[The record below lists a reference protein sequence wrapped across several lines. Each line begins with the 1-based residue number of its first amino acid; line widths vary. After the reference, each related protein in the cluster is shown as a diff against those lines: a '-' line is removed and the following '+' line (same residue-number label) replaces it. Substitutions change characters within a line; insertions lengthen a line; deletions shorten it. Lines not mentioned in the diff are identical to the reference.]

1 MDFLFE
7 NKTLQDCIS
16 NEYLAK
22 LFCAS
27 KKSDCLNDNQI
38 FSLLDKYGLFESIIL
53 YHINPKFEN
62 EAFRTKFIEKFYK
75 SYYKSDINYQL
86 FCVPFLYR
94 LFTKIN
100 NSDLTA
106 VTRFNIALKI
116 TKAIIAQDETLDKET
131 LLTILE
137 LLQAYDN
144 KPEFLAE
151 TLWREYNKA
160 HESEENKKETLRFAE
175 KTSGIKYKDYDEH
188 SFIAY
193 KGIKKDNTS
202 TMTSRI
208 IYKVGNIYTDIC
220 DKDDADNSFG
230 LSVWDYINAK
240 VYCSEKI
247 IKVRIFFKDLHYISF
262 KDGKIRTNRFEVLEE
277 VN

>member
-7 NKTLQDCIS
+7 NKTFQDSTS

-27 KKSDCLNDNQI
+27 KKSGCLNDNQI
-38 FSLLDKYGLFESIIL
+38 FSLLDRYGLFESIIL
-53 YHINPKFEN
+53 YHINPKFED
-62 EAFRTKFIEKFYK
+62 ETFRNKFIEKFYE
-75 SYYKSDINYQL
+75 SYYKCEVNYQL

-94 LFTKIN
+94 LLVKIN
-100 NSDLTA
+100 SFDLKIITQ
-106 VTRFNIALKI
+106 FDIALKI
-116 TKAIIAQDETLDKET
+116 AKAIIAQDESLDKET

-137 LLQAYDN
+137 MLQVYDN

-151 TLWREYNKA
+151 TLWREYNKV
-160 HESEENKKETLRFAE
+160 HEPEKNKKETLRFAE
-175 KTSGIKYKDYDEH
+175 KTSGIKYEDYDEH

-208 IYKVGNIYTDIC
+208 AYEVGNTYTDIC
-220 DKDDADNSFG
+220 DKCDVDNSFG
-230 LSVWDYINAK
+230 LSVWDYKNAK

-277 VN
+277 VE